1 MLQEI
6 LLKTDKIDNLYM
18 TKFTSCVL
26 EDKMQEILQKTD
38 NMDKPYN
45 RGKMQEILQ
54 KTDKMDKMYTSK
66 GAWQS
71 QRPLCQELGLKLSI
85 TYKQHLTLVLSFF
98 YEWGPSCRPRGLWL
112 RQAPL

>member
-1 MLQEI
+1 
-6 LLKTDKIDNLYM
+6 M

-71 QRPLCQELGLKLSI
+71 QRPLGQQFGLDLFIIHNTFRK
-85 TYKQHLTLVLSFF
+85 
-98 YEWGPSCRPRGLWL
+98 
-112 RQAPL
+112 